1 MSTYPSTSAPGSGEP
16 LSALVDIIRFAV
28 TESVRSAGGNQHD
41 IDRVAVAAAYAA
53 WCWGSA
59 SAFETVPQV
68 CRRT

>member
-1 MSTYPSTSAPGSGEP
+1 MTMSTTHRPDAP
-16 LSALVDIIRFAV
+16 LSALVDIIKFAV
-28 TESVRSAGGNQHD
+28 AESVRSAGGNQLD

-68 CRRT
+68 CHQT